1 MDEAAD
7 VARTP
12 APGNGDEQLS
22 ERMRQG
28 LGVALVA
35 LGMVPLL
42 VSLDL
47 LADRRVITALVG
59 LLAGGLLAAAGA
71 RLLLGGG
78 RSAERGEERRA
89 R

>member
-1 MDEAAD
+1 M
-7 VARTP
+7 
-12 APGNGDEQLS
+12 S
-22 ERMRQG
+22 ERFRQG

-35 LGMVPLL
+35 LGMAPLL

-59 LLAGGLLAAAGA
+59 LLAGGLLAAGGA

-78 RSAERGEERRA
+78 RTDETGEGRRA

>member
-1 MDEAAD
+1 
-7 VARTP
+7 
-12 APGNGDEQLS
+12 LS
-22 ERMRQG
+22 ERLRQG

-59 LLAGGLLAAAGA
+59 LLAGGLLAAGGA
-71 RLLLGGG
+71 RLLLGGRRAG
-78 RSAERGEERRA
+78 ESGEERRA